1 MGIVMNKSDYKG
13 AFPVFWR
20 GEAKVFPGDFKL
32 TDDLPEGAV
41 VKKGTPIVLDFDNM
55 QATICKAIRVVAGG
69 STTAPRVEKG
79 SHVAATDEIGS
90 TTVSSIDTSNADY
103 DVVTLAAAESGA
115 TEGKV
120 LAVGD
125 NEPNAVVE
133 KDITIK
139 KDMGFQTVS
148 AAFDVVILKDVAYP
162 VADAWLTGGMCMKN
176 NHSIKYIRQ

>member
-13 AFPVFWR
+13 TFPVFWR
-20 GEAKVFPGDFKL
+20 GEAKVLPGDFKL
-32 TDDLPEGAV
+32 TDDLPEGTV
-41 VKKGTPIVLDFDNM
+41 VKKGTPIVLDFAKM

-79 SHVAATDEIGS
+79 SHIKTSEEIGS
-90 TTVSSIDTSNADY
+90 TTVSSIDTSNSDY

>member
-1 MGIVMNKSDYKG
+1 MGLVFGNTDYKG
-13 AFPVFWR
+13 SFPVFWR
-20 GEAKVFPGDFKL
+20 GEAKVLPGDFKL
-32 TDDLPEGAV
+32 TDDLPEGTV
-41 VKKGTPIVLDFDNM
+41 VKKGTPIKLDFANM
-55 QATICKAIRVVAGG
+55 QATLCKAIKVVAGG

-79 SHVAATDEIGS
+79 SHVVATEEIGS
-90 TTVSSIDTSNADY
+90 TTVSKIDTTNTDY
-103 DVVTLAAAESGA
+103 DVITLAAAESGA
-115 TEGKV
+115 TEGSI

-133 KDITIK
+133 KDVTIK
-139 KDMGFQTVS
+139 KNMGFSTVS